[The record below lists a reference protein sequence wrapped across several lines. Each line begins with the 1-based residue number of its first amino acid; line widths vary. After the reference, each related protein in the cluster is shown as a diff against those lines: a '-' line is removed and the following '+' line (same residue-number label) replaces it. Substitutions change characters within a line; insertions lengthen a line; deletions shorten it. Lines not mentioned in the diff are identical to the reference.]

1 MEHGTF
7 EHVDPDGL
15 KELVVAV
22 VELAI
27 SDWKTAVK
35 ILGKHPKSVG
45 ATKTKL
51 DCEIFFKSNHFYA
64 LTGVD
69 GNVLLRRLRKDY
81 INGYAHEEEQTH
93 ES

>member
-15 KELVVAV
+15 KELAVAI

-45 ATKTKL
+45 ATKTKI
-51 DCEIFFKSNHFYA
+51 DCEAFFQSEHFYM
-64 LTGVD
+64 LTGHD
-69 GNVLLRRLRKDY
+69 GKILLRRLRREY
-81 INGYAHEEEQTH
+81 INGRD
-93 ES
+93 